1 MHIDHIGVAVS
12 DIEEAARVYKLL
24 GLEIKNIEEVPSQK
38 VRVAMLPLGES
49 KVELLEPLE
58 ADSPIQKFMDKKGS
72 GIHHLAVAVDDVEA
86 ELEKLKKEGV
96 RLINEEPV
104 PGAGGALI
112 AFVHPKET
120 GGVLLELCQH
130 A

>member
-1 MHIDHIGVAVS
+1 MHIDHIGIAVKN
-12 DIEEAARVYKLL
+12 IQEAAQVYELL
-24 GLEIKNIEEVPSQK
+24 GLEVKNIEEVPSQK

-49 KVELLEPLE
+49 KIELLEPTDPE
-58 ADSPIQKFMDKKGS
+58 SPIQKFMDKKGS
-72 GIHHLAVAVDDVEA
+72 GIHHLAVAVDDVAA

-120 GGVLLELCQH
+120 QGVLLELCQH
-130 A
+130 K

>member
-58 ADSPIQKFMDKKGS
+58 PDSPIQKFMDKKGS
-72 GIHHLAVAVDDVEA
+72 GIHHLAVAVDDVQA

>member
-1 MHIDHIGVAVS
+1 MHIDHIGIAVS
-12 DIEEAARVYKLL
+12 NIEEAAKVYKLM
-24 GLEIKNIEEVPSQK
+24 GLEIANIEEVSSQK

-49 KVELLEPLE
+49 KIELLEPTDPE
-58 ADSPIQKFMDKKGS
+58 SPIQKFLDKKGS
-72 GIHHLAVAVDDVEA
+72 GIHHLAVSVDDVAA
-86 ELEKLKKEGV
+86 ELDKLKEQGI

-120 GGVLLELCQH
+120 QGVLLELCQH
-130 A
+130 E

>member
-12 DIEEAARVYKLL
+12 DIQEAAKVYQLL
-24 GLEIKNIEEVPSQK
+24 GLEVKNIEEVPSQK

-49 KVELLEPLE
+49 KIELLEPTDPE
-58 ADSPIQKFMDKKGS
+58 SPIQKFLDKKGS
-72 GIHHLAVAVDDVEA
+72 GIHHLAVSVKDVKT
-86 ELEKLKKEGV
+86 ELEKLKNQGV

-120 GGVLLELCQH
+120 QGVLLELCQH
-130 A
+130 E

>member
-1 MHIDHIGVAVS
+1 MHIDHIGIAVS
-12 DIEEAARVYKLL
+12 NIEEAAKVYNLM
-24 GLEIKNIEEVPSQK
+24 GLEIVNIEEVPSQK

-49 KVELLEPLE
+49 KIELLEPTDPE
-58 ADSPIQKFMDKKGS
+58 SPIQKFLDKKGS
-72 GIHHLAVAVDDVEA
+72 GIHHLAVSVDDVAA
-86 ELEKLKKEGV
+86 ELDKLKEQGI

-120 GGVLLELCQH
+120 QGVLLELCQH
-130 A
+130 E

>member
-1 MHIDHIGVAVS
+1 MHIDHIGIAVT
-12 DIEEAARVYKLL
+12 DIEEAAKVYKLM
-24 GLEIKNIEEVPSQK
+24 GLEIVNIEEVPSQK

-49 KVELLEPLE
+49 KIELLEPTDPE
-58 ADSPIQKFMDKKGS
+58 SPIQKFLDKKGS
-72 GIHHLAVAVDDVEA
+72 GIHHLAVSVDDVAA
-86 ELEKLKKEGV
+86 ELAKLKEQGI

-120 GGVLLELCQH
+120 QGVLLELCQH
-130 A
+130 E

>member
-1 MHIDHIGVAVS
+1 MHIDHIGIAVS

-49 KVELLEPLE
+49 KIELLEPLE
-58 ADSPIQKFMDKKGS
+58 PDSPIQKFMDKKGS
-72 GIHHLAVAVDDVEA
+72 GIHHLAVVVDDVAA

-104 PGAGGALI
+104 PGAGGTLI

-120 GGVLLELCQH
+120 RGVLLELCQP

>member
-1 MHIDHIGVAVS
+1 VHIDHIGIAVT
-12 DIEEAARVYKLL
+12 DIEEAAKVYKLM
-24 GLEIKNIEEVPSQK
+24 GLEIVNIEEVPSQK

-49 KVELLEPLE
+49 KIELLEPTDPE
-58 ADSPIQKFMDKKGS
+58 SPIQKFLDKKGS
-72 GIHHLAVAVDDVEA
+72 GIHHLAVSVDDVAA
-86 ELEKLKKEGV
+86 ELAKLKEQGI

-120 GGVLLELCQH
+120 QGVLLELCQH
-130 A
+130 E